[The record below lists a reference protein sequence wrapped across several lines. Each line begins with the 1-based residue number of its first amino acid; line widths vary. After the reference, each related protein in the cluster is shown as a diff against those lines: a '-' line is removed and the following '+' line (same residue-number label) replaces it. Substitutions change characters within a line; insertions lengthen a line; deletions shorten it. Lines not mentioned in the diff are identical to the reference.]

1 MIITGLHQ
9 TSPERFRVCFEDG
22 TEIRT
27 TLGVIADLRL
37 FQGKDLDEE
46 QIEDFRIRSVRSLML
61 EKSIEMLSRRQ
72 MSCKELRD
80 NLMRKGT
87 DADTAEYCSA
97 KLVSMGLMDD
107 SAYASSLARHYASRG
122 YGAGKVRAE
131 LSRRGISRA
140 LWDDALDEIK
150 ADSDRLDSLV
160 RAKLTDPDDREQV
173 RKVSAALFRRGYSWE
188 EIRSALRRYNTEPE
202 DY

>member
-97 KLVSMGLMDD
+97 KLVGMGLMDD

>member
-37 FQGKDLDEE
+37 FQGKDLDEK

-61 EKSIEMLSRRQ
+61 EKSIEMLSFRQ

-80 NLMRKGT
+80 SLMRKGT

-131 LSRRGISRA
+131 LSRRGISRD

-150 ADSDRLDSLV
+150 ENSDRLDSFV

-188 EIRSALRRYNTEPE
+188 EISSALRRYNTEPE